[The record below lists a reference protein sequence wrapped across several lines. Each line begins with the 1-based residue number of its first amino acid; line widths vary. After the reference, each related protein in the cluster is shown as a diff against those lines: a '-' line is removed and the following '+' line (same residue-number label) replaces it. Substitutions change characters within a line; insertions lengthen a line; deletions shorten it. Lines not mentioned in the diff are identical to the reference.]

1 MKITLINTVAA
12 LLLVCTAMASYA
24 QSFGD
29 AFGGMGNN
37 DEPIQIE
44 ADKLEIIDDQNT
56 ALLTG
61 NVSVVQGRT
70 ILKAKTIKVFYL
82 KQSESNKSNNGIRKI
97 EASGKVAV
105 RSGDNHVTANK
116 ATVNMVTE
124 FVTLSGNVLISQGN
138 NIVKG
143 CEASVNLRTNV
154 SQVKPCKNQGSGSG
168 RIKILLDPK
177 SRKQN

>member
-1 MKITLINTVAA
+1 MKAFSLGIVLVLALFCSPMAA
-12 LLLVCTAMASYA
+12 NA

-44 ADKLEIIDDQNT
+44 ADKLEIIDTQNT

-61 NVSVVQGRT
+61 NVTVVQGKT
-70 ILKAKTIKVFYL
+70 ILKARTIKVYYL
-82 KQSESNKSNNGIRKI
+82 KPSESNKSNNGIRKI
-97 EASGKVAV
+97 EASSKVAV
-105 RSGDNHVTANK
+105 RSGDNHVTADK
-116 ATVNMVTE
+116 ATIDMVTE

-143 CEASVNLRTNV
+143 CQASVNLKTNV
-154 SQVKPCKNQGSGSG
+154 SQVKPCKGQGSGGG